1 MVPSDENKV
10 LSFVDKNRH
19 WIAALFASDSA
30 LWIEISDIAKQA
42 VYKFFADLIQNL
54 KTIHIVANA
63 EKEMLQRM
71 SMLAKAGKL
80 WNNEISGERA
90 AQNIS
95 DAFIILGSSVVG
107 ATALV
112 TVGNVLG
119 YLNPLGWA
127 AAGAALGG
135 FGGIWLTHLTQIFDL
150 PKTEAVEKAYK
161 YLDIHHR
168 ASDAEVAAA
177 FRKRLL
183 IDHPDK
189 GGSKEA
195 FCKLQ
200 ACMALIRISRGEKL

>member
-80 WNNEISGERA
+80 VS
-90 AQNIS
+90 
-95 DAFIILGSSVVG
+95 II
-107 ATALV
+107 LV
-112 TVGNVLG
+112 TVPLIYEVIRSV
-119 YLNPLGWA
+119 YL
-127 AAGAALGG
+127 
-135 FGGIWLTHLTQIFDL
+135 
-150 PKTEAVEKAYK
+150 
-161 YLDIHHR
+161 
-168 ASDAEVAAA
+168 
-177 FRKRLL
+177 
-183 IDHPDK
+183 
-189 GGSKEA
+189 
-195 FCKLQ
+195 
-200 ACMALIRISRGEKL
+200 